1 MNLKLAVIRGDG
13 IGPEIVDSAV
23 EVLKKTAAVYGH
35 TVAIRYVDMGGCAID
50 KFGVPLPEETVKVA
64 EDSDSVLLGA
74 VGGDKWDNVPS
85 ELRPERGLL
94 GIRKALGLFANI
106 RPVKLYRSLKDK
118 CPLRP
123 DLVRE
128 GIDLVVVREL
138 TGGIYFGEKKTVTE
152 PGNVY
157 AYDVEKY
164 SEAEIE
170 RILRVGF
177 EYARKRT
184 KKLTSVDKANVLESS
199 KLWRRTADRIA
210 GDYPD
215 VTLEHLYV
223 DNAAMQLVLNP
234 RQFDVLV
241 TSNIF
246 GDILTD
252 EASVLGGSI
261 GMMASESRRADR
273 FGLFEP
279 IHGSAPS
286 IAGKDIANPIATIN
300 SAAML
305 LRAQDLEE
313 EAAAIERAVETT
325 LAQKYRT
332 ADIYD
337 DGKILVGTVEM
348 TKRILDN
355 IY

>member
-1 MNLKLAVIRGDG
+1 MNLKIATIRGDG

-23 EVLKKTAAVYGH
+23 EVLKKTAEVFGH
-35 TVAIRYVDMGGCAID
+35 KFTFNYVDMGGCAID
-50 KFGVPLPEETVKVA
+50 KFGVPLPDETLNVCK
-64 EDSDSVLLGA
+64 DSDSVLLGA

-94 GIRKALGLFANI
+94 KIRKELKLFANI
-106 RPVKLYRSLKDK
+106 RPVKLYSSLRDK
-118 CPLRP
+118 CPLRA
-123 DLVRE
+123 DIVRD

-138 TGGIYFGEKKTVTE
+138 TGGIYFGEKKAVNE

-157 AYDVEKY
+157 SYDVEKY
-164 SEAEIE
+164 SDYEIE
-170 RILRVGF
+170 RILRSAF
-177 EYARKRT
+177 EYARKRG
-184 KKLTSVDKANVLESS
+184 KRLTSVDKANVLESS
-199 KLWRRTADRIA
+199 KLWRRIA
-210 GDYPD
+210 NEVAKDYPD
-215 VTLEHLYV
+215 VTLEHMYV
-223 DNAAMQLVLNP
+223 DNCAMQLVLNP
-234 RQFDVLV
+234 RQFDVIV

-261 GMMASESRRADR
+261 GMMASESRREDS

-286 IAGKDIANPIATIN
+286 IAGKNIANPIATIS

-305 LRAQDLEE
+305 LRAQNLLE
-313 EAAAIERAVETT
+313 EAAAIENAIDTT
-325 LAQKYRT
+325 LHQKYRT
-332 ADIYD
+332 VDIFD
-337 DGKILVGTVEM
+337 DDKILVGTAEM
-348 TKRILDN
+348 AKKIMEN

>member
-1 MNLKLAVIRGDG
+1 MKLQIATIRGDG

-23 EVLKKTAAVYGH
+23 RVLQKVAGHYGH
-35 TVAIRYVDMGGCAID
+35 EFRFRYVDMGGCAID
-50 KFGVPLPEETVKVA
+50 KFGVPLPDETVKVCQ
-64 EDSDSVLLGA
+64 DSDSVLLGA
-74 VGGDKWDNVPS
+74 VGGDKWDHVSS

-106 RPVKLYRSLKDK
+106 RPVKLYASLRDK
-118 CPLRP
+118 CPLREEI
-123 DLVRE
+123 VRD

-138 TGGIYFGEKKTVTE
+138 TGGIYFGEKKAVNE

-157 AYDVEKY
+157 SYDVEKY
-164 SEAEIE
+164 SDFEIE

-177 EYARKRT
+177 EYARKRR

-199 KLWRRTADRIA
+199 KLWRRTADA
-210 GDYPD
+210 VAKDYPD

-223 DNAAMQLVLNP
+223 DNTAMQLVLNP
-234 RQFDVLV
+234 RQFDVIV

-261 GMMASESRRADR
+261 GMMASESRRADK

-286 IAGKDIANPIATIN
+286 IAGMNIANPIATIN
-300 SAAML
+300 STAML
-305 LRAQDLEE
+305 LRAQDLSE
-313 EAAAIERAVETT
+313 EAAAIEQAVEAA
-325 LAQKYRT
+325 LDQNYRT
-332 ADIYD
+332 RDIFD
-337 DGKILVGTVEM
+337 EGKILVGTAEM
-348 TKRILDN
+348 TDRILEN
-355 IY
+355 IR

>member
-1 MNLKLAVIRGDG
+1 MKLNIATIRGDG

-23 EVLKKTAAVYGH
+23 AVLEKTAKKFGH
-35 TVAIRYVDMGGCAID
+35 TFSFRYVDMGGCAID
-50 KFGVPLPEETVKVA
+50 KYGVPLPDETVKVC

-94 GIRKALGLFANI
+94 GIRKALKLFANI
-106 RPVKLYRSLKDK
+106 RPVRLYRALRDK
-118 CPLRP
+118 CPLRS
-123 DLVRE
+123 DIVGD

-138 TGGIYFGEKKTVTE
+138 TGGIYFGEKKAVEE
-152 PGNVY
+152 PGGCY
-157 AYDVEKY
+157 SYDVELY
-164 SEAEIE
+164 HDYEIE

-177 EYARKRT
+177 EYARKRS
-184 KKLTSVDKANVLESS
+184 KKLTCVDKANVLESS
-199 KLWRRTADRIA
+199 KLWRRVAERIK

-215 VTLEHLYV
+215 VALEYLYV
-223 DNAAMQLVLNP
+223 DNTAMQLVLNP
-234 RQFDVLV
+234 RQFDVIV

-261 GMMASESRRADR
+261 GMMASESRRADK

-305 LRAQDLEE
+305 LRAQDLLD
-313 EAAAIERAVETT
+313 EANAIEHAIETT
-325 LAQKYRT
+325 LDRKYRT

-337 DGKILVGTVEM
+337 DGKILVGTKDM
-348 TKRILDN
+348 TKRILSNLD
-355 IY
+355 